1 LSIDVINCRKRFWKN
16 ISAII
21 LQQDFGKNVQNQNS
35 EIEAKKSVTEWWFM
49 TGALRRSTI
58 ETEESQDLLYDKI
71 KKEKNEKEKMGGV
84 EARRRCS

>member
-1 LSIDVINCRKRFWKN
+1 LKRLG
-16 ISAII
+16 II
-21 LQQDFGKNVQNQNS
+21 LQKDFGKNVQNQNS

-58 ETEESQDLLYDKI
+58 ETEESQDLLYEKR
-71 KKEKNEKEKMGGV
+71 KKEKNKKEKMGGV

>member
-1 LSIDVINCRKRFWKN
+1 LSIDVINCRKHFWKN

-21 LQQDFGKNVQNQNS
+21 LTTLKRLGIILQKDFGKNVQNQNS

-49 TGALRRSTI
+49 MAALRR
-58 ETEESQDLLYDKI
+58 
-71 KKEKNEKEKMGGV
+71 GGV